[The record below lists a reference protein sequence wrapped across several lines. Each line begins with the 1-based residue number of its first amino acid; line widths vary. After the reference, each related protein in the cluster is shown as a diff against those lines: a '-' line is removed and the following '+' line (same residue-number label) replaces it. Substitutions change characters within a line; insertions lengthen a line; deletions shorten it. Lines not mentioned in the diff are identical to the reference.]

1 MNLLKKK
8 AILSFTIIIGM
19 LLTILGCSNT
29 HTITEHKK
37 QPLTIKEQV
46 KAMGMEEKIGQ
57 MIMIGIDGYT
67 LDDQDKAL
75 IQDQRVGGII
85 ILGENVKDS
94 DQLIKLNNEIKS
106 VNKSKN
112 NIPIFIS
119 VDEEG
124 GIVSR
129 MPVEIKNLPNAKDIG
144 DTQNVDLATKV
155 GSAIGERVK
164 AFGFNIVNAPVMDI
178 NSNPKNPVIG
188 VRSFGNNKE
197 IVTKMGV
204 AEMKS
209 IQAQGI
215 IPVIKH
221 FPGHGDTS
229 VDSHKGLPVVNN
241 DLNVLKERELVPFK
255 NAIDNGADVTMVA
268 HILLPKI
275 DSENPA
281 TFSKT
286 IITDMLR
293 HNLGFHGVVITD
305 DMTMDAIAGNYN
317 IGDAAVK
324 SIQAGSDI
332 ILVCHGYGAKVN
344 VINAITEAVKNGKIS
359 EDRINQSVT
368 RILSLKTKYHLKDQP
383 IKNLNFGKI
392 NTASDEIDSLLK
404 KK

>member
-1 MNLLKKK
+1 MNLLKKR
-8 AILSFTIIIGM
+8 TIISFITMIGM
-19 LLTILGCSNT
+19 ILTMIGCSTTT
-29 HTITEHKK
+29 HTVTAKHKK
-37 QPLTIKEQV
+37 QPISLKDKIE
-46 KAMGMEEKIGQ
+46 AMSMKEKIGQ

-67 LDDQDKAL
+67 LDDQYKSL
-75 IQDQRVGGII
+75 IQDNRIGGVI
-85 ILGENVKDS
+85 ILGENVKDAN
-94 DQLIKLNNEIKS
+94 QLVKLNNEIKK
-106 VNKSKN
+106 VNSSKSD
-112 NIPIFIS
+112 IPIFIS

-144 DTQNVDLATKV
+144 DTQNVELATKV
-155 GSAIGERVK
+155 GRAIGERVK

-197 IVTKMGV
+197 IVSKMGI

-209 IQAQGI
+209 IQAEGI

-241 DLNVLKERELVPFK
+241 DLNILKGRELVPFK
-255 NAIDNGADVTMVA
+255 KAIDSGADVTMVA

-275 DSENPA
+275 DPENPA

-293 HNLGFHGVVITD
+293 TNLGFHGVVITD
-305 DMTMDAIAGNYN
+305 DMTMGAIAGNYD
-317 IGDAAVK
+317 IGKAAVK

-344 VINAITEAVKNGKIS
+344 VINAINQAVKDGKIS

-368 RILSLKTKYHLKDQP
+368 RILKLKAKYHLTDKP
-383 IKNLNFGKI
+383 VENFTFANI
-392 NTASDEIDSLLK
+392 NKASDEINQSIQ
-404 KK
+404 